1 VHIRWHAIENPLPT
15 PQKPKKNPRHQPE
28 TTNTMTLKTN
38 TLPIDNLPLPQR
50 QIVAHIRTAIAASDP
65 IAARRQMNEILEFYA
80 SHGHEIPED
89 LEADYAQLTILENPD
104 LDIPQVDETPEKEMT
119 PYQEMILKMLASGIL
134 ESAIGDNLLA
144 TIPFAQHWACGILD
158 LPTFNTYQ
166 DLHHFL
172 LEAKNRHTPCLFM
185 NKEGLDREDL
195 WNTLRLLGHQGRL
208 YIPEESF
215 KDK

>member
-1 VHIRWHAIENPLPT
+1 
-15 PQKPKKNPRHQPE
+15 
-28 TTNTMTLKTN
+28 MTLKPN
-38 TLPIDNLPLPQR
+38 TLAIDDLPRPQR
-50 QIVAHIRTAIAASDP
+50 QIVAHIRTAIAASNPQD
-65 IAARRQMNEILEFYA
+65 ARHPMNEILKFYA
-80 SHGHEIPED
+80 SLGREIPED

-104 LDIPQVDETPEKEMT
+104 LDIPQVDETPETEMEMT
-119 PYQEMILKMLASGIL
+119 PYQEMILKMLATGIL

-144 TIPFAQHWACGILD
+144 TIPFAQHWACGILG

-172 LEAKNRHTPCLFM
+172 LEAKNRHTSCLFM
-185 NKEGLDREDL
+185 NKEGLVRAPL
-195 WNTLRLLGHQGRL
+195 WNTLLFHGYQGRL